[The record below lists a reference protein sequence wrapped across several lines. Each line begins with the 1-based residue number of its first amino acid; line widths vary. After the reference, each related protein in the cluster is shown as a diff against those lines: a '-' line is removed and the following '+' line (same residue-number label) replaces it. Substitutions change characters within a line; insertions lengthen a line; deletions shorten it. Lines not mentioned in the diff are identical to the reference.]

1 MEDVPKDDEPSS
13 LNFAGSA
20 LVVEAESKEAVLEI
34 LKNDIYG
41 KSGVW
46 DLKNVSSSSSVVP

>member
-1 MEDVPKDDEPSS
+1 MKDVPKDDDPSS
-13 LNFAGSA
+13 LDFAGSA
-20 LVVEAESKEAVLEI
+20 MVVVAESKEAVLEI

-46 DLKNVSSSSSVVP
+46 DLKNVSRSLLIAH

>member
-1 MEDVPKDDEPSS
+1 MKDVPKDDEPSS
-13 LNFAGSA
+13 LDFAGSA
-20 LVVEAESKEAVLEI
+20 MVVVAESKEAVLEI

-46 DLKNVSSSSSVVP
+46 DLKNVS